1 MAIRIPIITDFKNGD
16 LRKAE
21 RELKAFAD
29 KSMAQLKMIGVGAAV
44 GLGIAVNEFAKFDDK
59 MTQSLAIMG
68 DVTDDMR
75 AQMETTARDVAKSTT
90 FSAEQAAESYFFL
103 ASAGLDAAASI
114 AALPQVASFAQAGM
128 FDMARATD
136 LLTDAQSALGLT
148 IRDDAVANM
157 ENMSRI
163 SDVLVKANTL
173 ANASVEQFSTA
184 LTTKAGPAMRA
195 VGMDVEEGVAVLA
208 AFADQGIKSE
218 LAGTNFAIVLRDLQ
232 TKAIEN
238 KDAFA
243 EAGVAVFD
251 ASGEMRNMADIVAD
265 LENAT
270 QGMTDEQKKATF
282 AMLGFSD
289 KSMGALAALL
299 GTSDAIRTYEKEL
312 RNANGTTQEISDKQ
326 LTSFSSQLKLLGSQL
341 QDVAIEVGSNLVPTL
356 QDFVKYLNTDE
367 GRAKVE
373 QLAVSL
379 SQLAVVVANIASF
392 FADNIDKLDELL
404 ILLGAA
410 RIAWGIT
417 TAAVALYNAATVG
430 AIAVTNALKVAIAST
445 GIGLAIIALGAVVAG
460 IMSVSNT
467 AEAEV
472 KPVDNYNSHLKDL
485 ENQAYATSSALK
497 GVTMFDAPIGP
508 GLDPNTGRS
517 YFQFPDEKYF
527 PLNPMPGQKYTYF
540 VYQNGKAVWYE
551 QTWDGENWSSA
562 KKVTTGDG
570 GTGGKSPSEVMAE
583 NRAKLIS
590 DLESY
595 NRDLMRLTRLGDD
608 ALSSYESSVADT
620 FLKVRDTISEAVDL
634 GVITT
639 RGGSALNRLA
649 DVTERALTRIAKM
662 RAGLADQYDQLNQK
676 LSEARGVREATRN
689 QILDMADLNKL
700 AESVTSTVDAT
711 GKTIETV
718 SYSSATLI
726 SNLKA
731 TVEGVKAFRDNMAE
745 LRELGLDPRLYQ
757 QIIESGM
764 IAGGAT
770 AKAIIDGGPEA
781 VSEINTLFGELEK
794 VGEELGIGLSEVMY
808 DGGEAAIQKLIDGVV
823 AMDDALA
830 TQAELV
836 AGLFFDTF
844 QAKVNDSDFDTQ
856 PFLDQLRAM
865 DAEIKDVAS
874 ILGSDF
880 RDEFLAAVGDL
891 TLDINKPLANLPTQ
905 QDLVDYLPPVTV
917 INETGQ
923 AFTAVFDEV
932 GNLIRSYTGAVSD
945 IGQSGLVN
953 EQYFQDYVPIAGTSG
968 NQTTI
973 NLTVNANDRIG
984 GVKAGELAV
993 EYISKYV
1000 DANGSVVK
1008 VFGG

>member
-16 LRKAE
+16 LKKATREIE
-21 RELKAFAD
+21 RFAD
-29 KSMAQLKMIGVGAAV
+29 KSMQQLKMIGVGAVA
-44 GLGIAVNEFAKFDDK
+44 GLGLAVNEFAKFDDK

-68 DVTDDMR
+68 DVSADVQQ
-75 AQMETTARDVAKSTT
+75 QMSDTAREVAKTTT

-103 ASAGLDAAASI
+103 ASAGLDAAASM
-114 AALPQVASFAQAGM
+114 AAMPQVASFAQAGM

-148 IRDDAVANM
+148 IRDDAQANM
-157 ENMSRI
+157 LNMARV
-163 SDVLVKANTL
+163 SDTLVKANTL

-232 TKAIEN
+232 TRAIEN

-243 EAGVAVFD
+243 EVGVTVFD

-270 QGMTDEQKKATF
+270 QGMSDEQKKATF
-282 AMLGFSD
+282 TMLGFSD
-289 KSMGALAALL
+289 KSMGALAALM
-299 GTSDAIRTYEKEL
+299 GTSDAIRMYESEL
-312 RNANGTTQEISDKQ
+312 RQANGTTQEIADKQ
-326 LTSFSSQLKLLGSQL
+326 LVSFTSQLKLLWSQI
-341 QDVAIEVGSNLVPTL
+341 QDVAIEVGSQLVPTL
-356 QDFVKYLNTDE
+356 QEMVRYLNTDE
-367 GRAKVE
+367 GRQKMQALADALVKVAIAAAGVVSW
-373 QLAVSL
+373 LAENVHML
-379 SQLAVVVANIASF
+379 
-392 FADNIDKLDELL
+392 DNIV
-404 ILLGAA
+404 IAIGGV
-410 RIAWGIT
+410 RIAWGILVG
-417 TAAVALYNAATVG
+417 AVAVYNAATLG
-430 AIAVTNALKVAIAST
+430 AVAVTNALKVAIAST
-445 GIGLAIIALGAVVAG
+445 GIGLAIIAVGTLVSGMIAAGDSAGDAVAPTDDYRL
-460 IMSVSNT
+460 SLL
-467 AEAEV
+467 A
-472 KPVDNYNSHLKDL
+472 L
-485 ENQAYATSSALK
+485 ENQANNTANA
-497 GVTMFDAPIGP
+497 IGGIQLINGRIPASPTGQTDNKPQNPKPGEVYTWYNYSDRDNP
-508 GLDPNTGRS
+508 GLATWW
-517 YFQFPDEKYF
+517 Q
-527 PLNPMPGQKYTYF
+527 
-540 VYQNGKAVWYE
+540 
-551 QTWDGENWSSA
+551 QTWTGTEWTKPKKMTYTPAGSS
-562 KKVTTGDG
+562 G
-570 GTGGKSPSEVMAE
+570 GGGKTAAEQLAE
-583 NRAKLIS
+583 NRAKLLDKIQG
-590 DLESY
+590 Y
-595 NRDLMRLTRLGDD
+595 NNKLIDLTRLGAD
-608 ALSSYESSVADT
+608 AISGYERDVTDT
-620 FLKVRDTISEAVDL
+620 FTKARETIAEAVDL

-662 RAGLADQYDQLNQK
+662 RAGLAEQYDQLNQK

-718 SYSSATLI
+718 SYSSSTLI

-781 VSEINTLFGELEK
+781 VSEINQLFGELEK

-891 TLDINKPLANLPTQ
+891 TLDMDKPLANLPTKE
-905 QDLVDYLPPVTV
+905 DLVDYLPPVTV
-917 INETGQ
+917 IDQTGK
-923 AFTAVFDEV
+923 AFTAVFDEL
-932 GNLIRSYTGAVSD
+932 GTLIRSYTGTAAD
-945 IGQSGLVN
+945 IGTSGLVN
-953 EQYFQDYVPIAGTSG
+953 EQYFQDYVPIAGATGG

-993 EYISKYV
+993 EYISRYV